1 MKFASLSQIG
11 PICFSWAV
19 CTWTQMLRYSACSP
33 RFCSGGR
40 RSVPC
45 LALVCNSWFLGQ
57 KLSRWPLAFSC
68 AGDSSPSNSPP
79 KHLSYLWEGKSWALG
94 EHETMQAQWWG
105 HSTSKG
111 KSALTAETT
120 GPLHSASTR
129 IWEAEFLPESW
140 HDFSDGEQPRCLNA
154 TFVG

>member
-1 MKFASLSQIG
+1 MKFTSLSQIG

-19 CTWTQMLRYSACSP
+19 WAWTQTLWYWACSP
-33 RFCSGGR
+33 QFCCGGR

-45 LALVCNSWFLGQ
+45 STFVCNSWFLSQ

-79 KHLSYLWEGKSWALG
+79 KHLSYLWGGKDWALG
-94 EHETMQAQWWG
+94 EHETTQAQWWR

-111 KSALTAETT
+111 KSALPAETT
-120 GPLHSASTR
+120 GPQHSASSR
-129 IWEAEFLPESW
+129 IWVVEFFPCW
-140 HDFSDGEQPRCLNA
+140 RDFSDGEQPWCLNVA
-154 TFVG
+154 FVG